1 MYEMQLEKQQLQE
14 KEKREKLE
22 LERKLVQE
30 AVAKAMEERF

>member
-30 AVAKAMEERF
+30 AIKEAM